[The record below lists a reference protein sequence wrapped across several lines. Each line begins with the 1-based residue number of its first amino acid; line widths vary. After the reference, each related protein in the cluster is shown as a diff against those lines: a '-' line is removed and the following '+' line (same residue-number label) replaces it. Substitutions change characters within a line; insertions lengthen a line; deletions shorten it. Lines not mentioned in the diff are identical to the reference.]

1 MPKDITSPVSKNKSM
16 SESLKQQKGSKKNS
30 ALSWRT
36 ENIILLGL
44 SFMISLLL
52 TITVVLC
59 LLQIT
64 VFDQGFL
71 RRQIERSR
79 YSENIMLE
87 VQETLSSFGM
97 GSGFSEGF
105 FVRTISQ
112 DMLNADIFREISRIY
127 DGSEKRVADNRFSEN
142 LRADLTAYVEAQT
155 GIQNTD
161 EELTYDQQY
170 AIDNLAEIS
179 TAAYVN
185 IVSIPFTDQFF
196 SVISHMRRINVWGLV
211 LFIVLDAVCVLLV
224 LISNKK
230 KVSRR
235 SKVECL
241 MNGVSGAILIIGV
254 PTVFLLFSGELRRIS
269 VSGRALYLLMQ
280 QYFDSVFQI
289 VWILLGILAVIWL
302 CGLLYRQAYILSK
315 ESGRE
320 FSL

>member
-1 MPKDITSPVSKNKSM
+1 MPKDITSTVSKK
-16 SESLKQQKGSKKNS
+16 KSKKSS
-30 ALSWRT
+30 AQSWKT
-36 ENIILLGL
+36 ENTILLGL
-44 SFMISLLL
+44 SFMFSLLL
-52 TITVVLC
+52 TLTVVLC
-59 LLQIT
+59 LLQVT
-64 VFDQGFL
+64 VFEQGFL

-79 YSENIMLE
+79 YSENIMFE
-87 VQETLSSFGM
+87 VQETLLSFGL

-105 FVRTISQ
+105 FERTISQ
-112 DMLNADIFREISRIY
+112 DMLDADIFREISRIY
-127 DGSEKRVADNRFSEN
+127 EGSGKRVADNRFNEN
-142 LRADLTAYVEAQT
+142 LRAGLTAYVEEQT
-155 GIQNTD
+155 GIQNTN

-196 SVISHMRRINVWGLV
+196 SVISYLRRINVWGLV
-211 LFIVLDAVCVLLV
+211 MFIVLDIVCILLV

-241 MNGVSGAILIIGV
+241 MNGVSGAILILGV
-254 PTVFLLFSGELRRIS
+254 PTVFLFLSGVLRRIS
-269 VSGRALYLLMQ
+269 VSGQALYLLMQ

-289 VWILLGILAVIWL
+289 VWILLGILVVMWL